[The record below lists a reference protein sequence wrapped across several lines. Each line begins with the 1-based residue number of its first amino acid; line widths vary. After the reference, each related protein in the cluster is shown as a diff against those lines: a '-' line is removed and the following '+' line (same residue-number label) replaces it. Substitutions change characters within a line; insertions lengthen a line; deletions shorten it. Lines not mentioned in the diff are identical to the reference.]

1 MSFPQRTDFIKTH
14 LFEIE
19 TYVRSKSMGFPVSML
34 DPRDSAS
41 GHEDGSAPKPSTR
54 QRLME
59 ASGQLFADHG
69 WKAVSIR
76 AIAAAADVN
85 VAALN
90 YHFGSKEQLL
100 TEIFAAL
107 AKPIVEERMRL
118 LAEIERS
125 GETPPL
131 EAILEAFL
139 RPALAVGSDRQF
151 GRRAFVKLRA
161 RLATES
167 EAFSRK
173 ILASTF
179 DESSNAFLTALER
192 ALPEI
197 SRADLESRFHLM
209 LGAMF
214 YTMADPGRI
223 QSLTH
228 GRCDPSRIEDALRHT
243 IPFLAAGFRSAPAFV
258 PSIKPRKR
266 SK

>member
-1 MSFPQRTDFIKTH
+1 MD
-14 LFEIE
+14 
-19 TYVRSKSMGFPVSML
+19 FPVPMRA
-34 DPRDSAS
+34 PRDSAN
-41 GHEDGSAPKPSTR
+41 GDEHGSLPKPSTR

-125 GETPPL
+125 GETPLPL

-139 RPALAVGSDRQF
+139 RPALAVGSDRQT
-151 GRRAFVKLRA
+151 GKRTFVKLRA

-167 EAFSRK
+167 EAFSRR
-173 ILASTF
+173 ILASAF
-179 DESSNAFLTALER
+179 DESSNAFLAALER

-197 SRADLESRFHLM
+197 SRADLEWRFHLM

-223 QSLTH
+223 QSLTG